1 MLTIQLSEIVFF
13 TFKTTHNKIML
24 IMNNFDEKEQSK
36 TLFYEK
42 HEISDKKANLKV
54 INTKRKLSK
63 SLISLLTSKSITE
76 IDVSELCEKAGINRT
91 TFYKHYASLYHLL
104 DELIVQF
111 FKRIETLFLS
121 LSSGEN
127 TTSKVA
133 YLLKYLKQNRE
144 FVTII
149 MNNNSFSSISE
160 RLIQLNFI
168 CNLINSNIQYRKND
182 YVSEDYYVDFIIS
195 GWIAAIRRWVNENC
209 DLDVNTLARLLT
221 SIY

>member
-1 MLTIQLSEIVFF
+1 
-13 TFKTTHNKIML
+13 
-24 IMNNFDEKEQSK
+24 MNNFDEKEQSK

-42 HEISDKKANLKV
+42 HEIGDKKTNLKV

-76 IDVSELCEKAGINRT
+76 IDISELCEKAGINRT

-168 CNLINSNIQYRKND
+168 CNLINSNIQYRKNA

>member
-1 MLTIQLSEIVFF
+1 
-13 TFKTTHNKIML
+13 
-24 IMNNFDEKEQSK
+24 MNNFDEKERSK

-42 HEISDKKANLKV
+42 HEIGDKKANLKV

-195 GWIAAIRRWVNENC
+195 GWIAAIRRWVNENR

>member
-1 MLTIQLSEIVFF
+1 
-13 TFKTTHNKIML
+13 
-24 IMNNFDEKEQSK
+24 MNNFDEKEQSK

-42 HEISDKKANLKV
+42 HEIGDKKANLKV
-54 INTKRKLSK
+54 INTKRKLSR

-182 YVSEDYYVDFIIS
+182 YVSEDYYIDFIIS

>member
-1 MLTIQLSEIVFF
+1 
-13 TFKTTHNKIML
+13 
-24 IMNNFDEKEQSK
+24 MNNFDEKEQSK
-36 TLFYEK
+36 PLFYEK
-42 HEISDKKANLKV
+42 HEIGDKKANLKV
-54 INTKRKLSK
+54 INTKRKLSR

-104 DELIVQF
+104 DELILQF
-111 FKRIETLFLS
+111 FKKIETLFLS

-127 TTSKVA
+127 TTRKVV

-168 CNLINSNIQYRKND
+168 CNLINSNIQYRKNA

>member
-1 MLTIQLSEIVFF
+1 
-13 TFKTTHNKIML
+13 
-24 IMNNFDEKEQSK
+24 MNNFDEKEQSK
-36 TLFYEK
+36 PLFYEK
-42 HEISDKKANLKV
+42 HEIGDKKANLKV
-54 INTKRKLSK
+54 INTKRKLSR
-63 SLISLLTSKSITE
+63 SLIGLLTSKSITE

-111 FKRIETLFLS
+111 FKRIEILFLS

-168 CNLINSNIQYRKND
+168 CNLINSNIQYRKNA

-209 DLDVNTLARLLT
+209 DLDENTLARLLT
-221 SIY
+221 STY

>member
-1 MLTIQLSEIVFF
+1 
-13 TFKTTHNKIML
+13 ML

-42 HEISDKKANLKV
+42 HEIGDKKTNLKV

-121 LSSGEN
+121 LSSGDN
-127 TTSKVA
+127 TTSKVV

-168 CNLINSNIQYRKND
+168 CNLINSNIQYRKNA

-209 DLDVNTLARLLT
+209 DLDVNALARLLT

>member
-1 MLTIQLSEIVFF
+1 
-13 TFKTTHNKIML
+13 
-24 IMNNFDEKEQSK
+24 MNSFDEKEQSK

-42 HEISDKKANLKV
+42 HEIGDKKANLKV

-168 CNLINSNIQYRKND
+168 CNLINSNIQYRKNA